1 MKIILQKQD
10 DAYRPYDDE
19 AVALTR
25 RKKDG
30 SKYVVDIVEGRNPEY
45 HRRAF
50 KMLHILYD
58 MVDETIAFTPWRKL
72 LTIKA
77 GFFTAIGKV
86 SIKGTVTS
94 AVIADSLAYEKM
106 DQEKFRECWLAIHQA
121 FCDKYGKLL
130 TMDQLTEWSMM

>member
-1 MKIILQKQD
+1 MKIILQKQGD
-10 DAYRPYDDE
+10 EYLPYDDE
-19 AVALTR
+19 AVELTK

-50 KMLHILYD
+50 KMLHLLYD
-58 MVDETIAFTPWRKL
+58 MIDEQMMFTPWRKK

-86 SIKGTVTS
+86 SIKGSVTT

-106 DQEKFRECWLAIHQA
+106 DQEKFRVCWLAIHQA
-121 FCDKYGKLL
+121 FCDKYGDLL

>member
-1 MKIILQKQD
+1 MKIILQKQGEG
-10 DAYRPYDDE
+10 YLPYDDE
-19 AVALTR
+19 AVTLTR

-58 MVDETIAFTPWRKL
+58 MVDETVAFTPWRKM

-77 GFFTAIGKV
+77 GFYQSIGKV
-86 SIKGTVTS
+86 SIKGVVTS
-94 AVIADSLAYEKM
+94 AVIAESLAYENM
-106 DQEKFRECWLAIHQA
+106 EQEKFRECWLAIHQA
-121 FCDKYGKLL
+121 FCTKYGKLL
-130 TMDQLTEWSMM
+130 TMDQLTEWSVM